1 MNYPYQSFF
10 LDIQL
15 AKRRLEKALRPACGV
30 ADGTLDGHRLAEPCP
45 AGPRLTDAGTTQ
57 ELAKPVFCGVA
68 IEGMRRTANRPIVG
82 KANSSGEAGRMSLLR
97 NCKC

>member
-30 ADGTLDGHRLAEPCP
+30 AGGTLD
-45 AGPRLTDAGTTQ
+45 GPRLTDAGTTQ